1 MLENIE
7 LNKNNNEDKSIKTD
21 KTDKM
26 NRMNVKDYL
35 KPNLRSIT
43 RNVKT
48 TTKNVKRAAK
58 KFDTSSK
65 ITEYFGQEP
74 SRDKKKR
81 VSFKHSNI
89 FKEPLLKIRTSGDR
103 ESKNYRESGTI
114 TQPSKGIKKGGLYD
128 WLGETRCSKP
138 ANKK

>member
-7 LNKNNNEDKSIKTD
+7 LNKNNTQDKSVKTD

-81 VSFKHSNI
+81 VIAHLLCQTPPVLSTAI
-89 FKEPLLKIRTSGDR
+89 FLK
-103 ESKNYRESGTI
+103 N
-114 TQPSKGIKKGGLYD
+114 L
-128 WLGETRCSKP
+128 C
-138 ANKK
+138 